1 MQSCL
6 LTMDRPWHYH
16 RSEVTGIFLAS
27 VVLKTVWL
35 EQLRLL
41 AKEAG
46 RLGWSTANSSI
57 WGNFQDLLCN
67 LNFYNWYQY
76 ISIFYFNDNI
86 LNCYSAE
93 TFGYRINANGKSLR
107 NKQVWTLTPSGDGES
122 VILKSHLDRY
132 VAVDQFGNVTC
143 DQVSIS

>member
-1 MQSCL
+1 M
-6 LTMDRPWHYH
+6 
-16 RSEVTGIFLAS
+16 
-27 VVLKTVWL
+27 
-35 EQLRLL
+35 
-41 AKEAG
+41 
-46 RLGWSTANSSI
+46 
-57 WGNFQDLLCN
+57 
-67 LNFYNWYQY
+67 
-76 ISIFYFNDNI
+76 ISISFDSLDLNHNI
-86 LNCYSAE
+86 LNCSSAE

>member
-1 MQSCL
+1 MPISFDSL
-6 LTMDRPWHYH
+6 
-16 RSEVTGIFLAS
+16 
-27 VVLKTVWL
+27 
-35 EQLRLL
+35 
-41 AKEAG
+41 
-46 RLGWSTANSSI
+46 
-57 WGNFQDLLCN
+57 DLN
-67 LNFYNWYQY
+67 R
-76 ISIFYFNDNI
+76 NI
-86 LNCYSAE
+86 LNWYSAE

>member
-1 MQSCL
+1 MKPISL
-6 LTMDRPWHYH
+6 DSL
-16 RSEVTGIFLAS
+16 
-27 VVLKTVWL
+27 
-35 EQLRLL
+35 
-41 AKEAG
+41 
-46 RLGWSTANSSI
+46 
-57 WGNFQDLLCN
+57 DLN
-67 LNFYNWYQY
+67 H
-76 ISIFYFNDNI
+76 NI
-86 LNCYSAE
+86 LNFYSAE